1 LLESV
6 VQQPISGVHPTPLS
20 GTIDVMDRTLLPNL
34 PIYSADRLWRWLFL
48 GAGLLILAGYLG
60 PWVPHVVAGLVVT
73 GLDLGEY
80 VKFLPVVRS
89 GEVILWRESFYLPLV
104 VVSLAFSCTA
114 FYPSFSQGWSARIV
128 LLMVATVAALNLL
141 PPAWSPA
148 VLRTPEFRPQVLTLV
163 VCLGAV
169 AISPFLA
176 LLPRWLTATGLI
188 VLSLAALW
196 WPVRHFLRIL
206 PAISALYGQ
215 PLVPGWGFYLT
226 TIGLLL
232 MIAVQWFEFRRDFSL
247 GSKGRANSS

>member
-1 LLESV
+1 M
-6 VQQPISGVHPTPLS
+6 VQQPIAGVHPAPLS
-20 GTIDVMDRTLLPNL
+20 GTIHFMDRTSVTDL
-34 PIYSADRLWRWLFL
+34 PIYSSDRLWLWLFL
-48 GAGLLILAGYLG
+48 GAGFLILAGYFG
-60 PWVPHVVAGLVVT
+60 PWVPHAVAGLVVT

-104 VVSLAFSCTA
+104 VVSLAFSFTA
-114 FYPSFSQGWSARIV
+114 FSPSFSHRWSTRLV

-148 VLRTPEFRPQVLTLV
+148 VLQAPEFRQQVLTLV

-169 AISPFLA
+169 AVSPFLA
-176 LLPRWLTATGLI
+176 LLRRWLTATCLI

-196 WPVRHFLRIL
+196 WPVRYFLHIL

-215 PLVPGWGFYLT
+215 PLAPGWGFYVT
-226 TIGLLL
+226 VIGLIL
-232 MIAVQWFEFRRDFSL
+232 MIVAQWLELKHDFGL
-247 GSKGRANSS
+247 GRKKRASSN